1 MINERK
7 MDYLLKI
14 AETRSIT
21 SAARALYVSQPA
33 LSQFVSSLEK
43 EYDTKIFEYE
53 NGKLTPTYTGEL
65 IIQSFK
71 QQKLLESNLQRALND
86 ARQSK
91 SGRISIGISNG
102 RAPLFLPIILPDF
115 KEEYPNIS
123 LTINTKSENGFESM
137 VAAGNLDLAFVM
149 DRAEVPAKVKEGLVY
164 EPLFDYYC
172 LLAAPPNHPV
182 SDIARQIPDWRLR
195 PPVDLNDFK
204 DEPFI
209 LTTPSDRHK
218 HWEEDILKPYGFTPK
233 QAILLTEESSVFS
246 LVQAGIGFALL
257 QDYVAFSYQKGA
269 FFRLNRDNSRATL
282 CVIWRKGF
290 VLSKAMEYFIQLVK
304 EHTQKCSFFQFPGAG
319 N

>member
-1 MINERK
+1 MINDRK

-65 IIQSFK
+65 IIESFK

-86 ARQSK
+86 ARQSR

-102 RAPLFLPIILPDF
+102 RAPMFLSIVLPDF
-115 KEEYPNIS
+115 KKEYPNIQ

-137 VAAGNLDLAFVM
+137 VAAGNLDIAFVM
-149 DRAEVPAKVKEGLVY
+149 DRADVPAKVKEGLIY

-172 LLAAPPNHPV
+172 LLAAPPTHP
-182 SDIARQIPDWRLR
+182 IAREAERIPDWRLR
-195 PPVDLNDFK
+195 PPVNLNDFK

-209 LTTPSDRHK
+209 QTITSDRHK
-218 HWEEDILKPYGFTPK
+218 HWEEDILKPYDFHPK
-233 QAILLTEESSVFS
+233 QTILLTEESAVYS
-246 LVQAGIGFALL
+246 LVQAGLGFALL
-257 QDYVAFSYQKGA
+257 QDYVAFSYRKGA
-269 FFRLNRDNSRATL
+269 FFRLDRDNSKHTL
-282 CVIWRKGF
+282 CIIYRKGF
-290 VLSKAMEYFIQLVK
+290 VLSKAMQYFIGLVK
-304 EHTQKCSFFQFPGAG
+304 EHAKKGSFFQF
-319 N
+319 

>member
-218 HWEEDILKPYGFTPK
+218 RWEEDILKPYGFTPK

-257 QDYVAFSYQKGA
+257 QDYVAFSHQKGA

-290 VLSKAMEYFIQLVK
+290 VLSKAIEYFIQLVK
-304 EHTQKCSFFQFPGAG
+304 EHTQKGSFFRFPGAG